1 MDELAPFITILFNKS
16 LCEGYFPASFRM
28 AEITPIL
35 KKSSLDASIP
45 LNYRPI
51 SGLPFLSKQLERVV
65 NEQLLVHLGVNQL
78 LPEHQSAYRRS
89 HSTETALLKVT
100 SDVLLAADQGMVT
113 LLGMLD
119 LSAAFDCVDHHILLR
134 RLRISYGITEVVLEW
149 ITSYLTGRSQYVRY
163 NGLKSMVASVAC
175 GVPQGS
181 VLGPLYYILYTS
193 DVFKI
198 ITQHGFRIHGY
209 ADDLQIYDHC
219 SVSDIPIL
227 EARFTSCFDS
237 VQSWMN
243 STRLRLN
250 ASKTEF
256 IWLGSSRR
264 LPRCSFD
271 PLLIGGSIVHPAASV
286 RDLGVILDPALSFA
300 NHVAKLTGISFYH
313 IRQLRSIRHSLTMD
327 SCHSLV
333 RALIVSRLD
342 YCNGLLGGAPAFLL
356 DRLSGVLRAAARV
369 VLQLPRTSQ
378 ISDAMKEQL
387 HWLDIPAR
395 VNFKLCVL
403 AFRCLHGSAPPYLTR
418 CCVRVIPGRLDLR
431 SADSAKGRLV
441 VPKTNTKT
449 ISRRAFA
456 ISCPLA
462 WNSLPDDLHDDSLS
476 LMEFR
481 KKLKT
486 VLF

>member
-1 MDELAPFITILFNKS
+1 
-16 LCEGYFPASFRM
+16 
-28 AEITPIL
+28 
-35 KKSSLDASIP
+35 
-45 LNYRPI
+45 
-51 SGLPFLSKQLERVV
+51 
-65 NEQLLVHLGVNQL
+65 
-78 LPEHQSAYRRS
+78 
-89 HSTETALLKVT
+89 
-100 SDVLLAADQGMVT
+100 
-113 LLGMLD
+113 
-119 LSAAFDCVDHHILLR
+119 
-134 RLRISYGITEVVLEW
+134 
-149 ITSYLTGRSQYVRY
+149 
-163 NGLKSMVASVAC
+163 
-175 GVPQGS
+175 
-181 VLGPLYYILYTS
+181 
-193 DVFKI
+193 
-198 ITQHGFRIHGY
+198 
-209 ADDLQIYDHC
+209 
-219 SVSDIPIL
+219 
-227 EARFTSCFDS
+227 
-237 VQSWMN
+237 MN
-243 STRLRLN
+243 SNRLRLN
-250 ASKTEF
+250 SSRAEF

-286 RDLGVILDPALSFA
+286 RDLGVIFDPALSFA
-300 NHVAKLTGISFYH
+300 NHVAKLTGISFCH

-395 VNFKLCVL
+395 VNFKLCVF
-403 AFRCLHGSAPPYLTR
+403 AFRCLHGSAPPYLMR